1 MSEGME
7 GMTEE
12 SGLSGTIE
20 ESGLSD
26 YLFDAIQMEASD
38 LHITAGLP
46 PMVRINGQVQ
56 PLDYPPLTPNVT
68 RQLIYDILSNDQ
80 RQRLENEW
88 ELDFSYSVPHTA
100 RFRVNVYF
108 QKGALGA
115 AFRAI
120 PEVIKSISELGLPD
134 VVEELT
140 DKPRG
145 LVLVTGPTGSGKT
158 TSLAAMI
165 DKINESRS
173 EHIMSVEDPIEFLH
187 NHKKCIVNQ
196 REVNQDTKS
205 FAQALKHVLRQ
216 DPDVI
221 LVGEMRD
228 LETISLA
235 VTAAET
241 GHLVFGTLHTQDTPQ
256 TIDRIIDVFPPH
268 QQHQIRAQLAIA
280 LQGIITQTLLP
291 RKDGRGRV
299 VACEVLV
306 PTPGVRNLIRE
317 GKNHQIYSAIQTGG
331 RYRMQTMDAAL
342 VELVRRALITEE
354 EAEKRSSNPDE
365 LRRLAGVSI
374 PVAGAGRDGSA
385 GGGYAPIRR

>member
-1 MSEGME
+1 MNPCYVSLKRSPGGPPEDNMI
-7 GMTEE
+7 TQ
-12 SGLSGTIE
+12 SGLG
-20 ESGLSD
+20 D
-26 YLFDAIQMEASD
+26 YLLDATQMEASD

-46 PMVRINGQVQ
+46 PMVRINGRVKS
-56 PLDYPPLTPNVT
+56 LDYPPLTPNVT
-68 RQLIYDILSNDQ
+68 RELIYDILSNDQ

-88 ELDFSYSVPHTA
+88 ELDFSYSLPRTA

-120 PEVIKSISELGLPD
+120 PEEIKSISELGLPEA
-134 VVEELT
+134 VEDMTE
-140 DKPRG
+140 KPRG
-145 LVLVTGPTGSGKT
+145 LVLVTGPTGSGKS

-165 DKINESRS
+165 DKINETRH

-187 NHKKCIVNQ
+187 THKQCIVNQ

-228 LETISLA
+228 LETIALA

-241 GHLVFGTLHTQDTPQ
+241 GHLVFGTLHTQDAPQ
-256 TIDRIIDVFPPH
+256 TVDRVIAVSPPH
-268 QQHQIRAQLAIA
+268 QQHQIRAQLANA
-280 LQGIITQTLLP
+280 LQGIITQTLIP
-291 RKDGRGRV
+291 TQDGKGRV
-299 VACEVLV
+299 VACEVLM

-317 GKNHQIYSAIQTGG
+317 GKNHQIYSAMQTGG
-331 RYRMQTMDAAL
+331 KLGMQTMDAAL
-342 VELVRRALITEE
+342 VDLVRRGRISQA

-365 LRRLAGVSI
+365 LLRLAGGTS
-374 PVAGAGRDGSA
+374 
-385 GGGYAPIRR
+385 